1 MLVNNPAVMNHRIY
15 LDNAATTCLDDRVL
29 QAMLP
34 YFSNYYGN
42 ASSLHHFGTQAR
54 EELEKSR
61 KIIASCIGVPPEE
74 IYFTS
79 SGTESNNWALKSTAW
94 SNRSRGRHIIVSAIE
109 HDCILNTCKWLEGEG
124 FFITYLPVDSSGI
137 VDLDTLKKVVNPKT
151 ILVSVM
157 HANNEIGT
165 IEPIEEIG
173 QICRHHNVYFHSDAC
188 QSFGKIPLQVDNAN
202 LDLVTI
208 NAHKMYG
215 PKGVG
220 ALYIR
225 KGVNIT
231 PLLHGGGQESGL
243 RSSTENLPGVV
254 GFAKAAELC
263 MDEMESEAKRQSAF
277 REKLIRFIF
286 GNFDNAYIN
295 GHPGNR
301 LPGHLSFSFHGLE
314 GETIRLLLTLDEM
327 GIAVSA
333 GSACSSNDKTHNAS
347 HVLQAIGLN
356 PFEARGAI
364 RVSLGRFTTEKEMDE
379 FMFTLKESINSL
391 TSIFSINSLKSVQYE
406 NS

>member
-1 MLVNNPAVMNHRIY
+1 MNQRIY
-15 LDNAATTCLDDRVL
+15 LDNAATTCLDERVL

-34 YFSNYYGN
+34 FYSKYYGN
-42 ASSLHHFGTQAR
+42 ASSLHHFGTHAKV
-54 EELEKSR
+54 ELEKARAS
-61 KIIASCIGVPPEE
+61 IASSIGADSNE

-79 SGTESNNWALKSTAW
+79 SGTESNNWALKSIAHA
-94 SNRSRGRHIIVSAIE
+94 NRNKGRHIIVSTIE
-109 HDCILNTCKWLEGEG
+109 HDCILNTCKWLEEEG

-137 VDLDTLKKVVNPKT
+137 VDLDTLKKVINPKT

-165 IEPIEEIG
+165 IEPIEEISR
-173 QICRHHNVYFHSDAC
+173 ICSHHNVYFHSDAC
-188 QSFGKIPLQVDNAN
+188 QSFGKIPLDVNE
-202 LDLVTI
+202 LSCDLITF
-208 NAHKMYG
+208 NSHKIYG

-225 KGVNIT
+225 KGVNIS

-243 RSSTENLPGVV
+243 RSSTENLPGIV
-254 GFAKAAELC
+254 GFSKAAELC
-263 MDEMESEAKRQSAF
+263 LNEMGNEARRQKAL
-277 REKLIRFIF
+277 REKLTRFIF
-286 GNFDNAYIN
+286 DNFDNAYIN
-295 GHPGNR
+295 GHEELR

-314 GETIRLLLTLDEM
+314 GETIRLLLTLDEL
-327 GIAVSA
+327 GISVSA

-364 RVSLGRFTTEKEMDE
+364 RVSIGRFTTENEINE
-379 FMFTLKESINSL
+379 FTRALREVFNTL
-391 TSIFSINSLKSVQYE
+391 TSIFSNNSTKIYSHE